1 VKHIIVLALFAY
13 SVSSADDVYLKTGF
27 VFRNVLV
34 VDTVGTRINIRRDGK
49 SIAILVAD
57 VVRIESRRVDLSA
70 KSSYELYSQ
79 ELSNQHQA
87 KTEEKSS
94 GTTKLGGQMAQREG
108 FVRKRIQTP
117 GFNESYFSFFIG
129 YNFYTPEAGTRLAA
143 STDITARGG
152 LALAIRGLF
161 NIPDIWSRL
170 SVGLE
175 YDLRTLVTEDSR
187 VYYYVSSGA
196 PTSYM
201 VNVHAGEF
209 VADLKLLE
217 TDRFMVH
224 VIGGAGILYDD
235 ETKVTRAGWSGSA
248 VVAFPISDDGHWT
261 LDLEASTLNPF
272 GGMKVGTVGI
282 TAGISG
288 RF

>member
-34 VDTVGTRINIRRDGK
+34 VDTVGTRINIRRDGR
-49 SIAILVAD
+49 SITILVAD

-79 ELSNQHQA
+79 ELSNQYQA
-87 KTEEKSS
+87 KSEQKTV
-94 GTTKLGGQMAQREG
+94 GTTGQGSTMALRQD
-108 FVRKRIQTP
+108 FVRKRVQTP
-117 GFNESYFSFFIG
+117 GFNESYFSSFIG
-129 YNFYTPEAGTRLAA
+129 YNFYTPEAGTRLAS
-143 STDITARGG
+143 STAVTARGG
-152 LALAIRGLF
+152 LSLAIRGVF
-161 NIPDIWSRL
+161 NTPDIWSRL

-175 YDLRTLVTEDSR
+175 YDLRTLATEDSR

-209 VADLKLLE
+209 VGDVKLLE
-217 TDRFMVH
+217 TDTFMFH
-224 VIGGAGILYDD
+224 VIGGAGMLYDD
-235 ETKVTRAGWSGSA
+235 ETKVTRAGWSGST

-261 LDLEASTLNPF
+261 LDLEASTLNAF
-272 GGMKVGTVGI
+272 SGMKVGTVGI